1 MTIKKI
7 VKVKLFNKVSKI
19 VGIIKK
25 NAVLWIRHF
34 GTDPDQRIRNIE
46 LRIRILLFRQWLTS
60 HKMQTKNKFFFKVF
74 FAIYFLKVHL
84 HQVSKMKSQKE
95 VTK

>member
-19 VGIIKK
+19 VAKIIKK

-34 GTDPDQRIRNIE
+34 NTDPDQRIRTIE
-46 LRIRILLFRQWLTS
+46 LRIRILLLRQWLTS
-60 HKMQTKNKFFFKVF
+60 HKMQTKNKFFIVF

-84 HQVSKMKSQKE
+84 HQASKMKSQKE